1 MKHRHGNGQKALSH
15 GTRSA
20 SKYTVTNR
28 FETFRCQAR
37 PNSDPTKG
45 AGD

>member
-28 FETFRCQAR
+28 FETFRCQA
-37 PNSDPTKG
+37 P
-45 AGD
+45 